1 VPIIR
6 LKGHYSNAILKTEI
20 AENVRDYKD
29 GQKRWGKLE
38 AKHKPKE

>member
-6 LKGHYSNAILKTEI
+6 LNGHCSNAIVKIEI
-20 AENVRDYKD
+20 AKNVRDYKD
-29 GQKRWGKLE
+29 GQKRWANLE